1 MTPPYPTRNFVLTPP
16 LQFPGKSTYAECT
29 AFSPNGQNL
38 VTGSVDGFI
47 EVWNYL
53 TGKLRK
59 DLKYQAEENLM
70 SMDQSVI
77 CLNFSHDSELL
88 ASGSTDGKIAIWKLQ
103 SGICTRRFSPAHS
116 QGVTSL
122 CFNKEATQILSGS
135 YDHSVKIHNVKSGK
149 LVKAFEGHTS
159 FVNSVM
165 YNPDNTCIISASS
178 DGEVKVTFFS
188 LRLIIGTHLFCRSG
202 I

>member
-1 MTPPYPTRNFVLTPP
+1 M
-16 LQFPGKSTYAECT
+16 
-29 AFSPNGQNL
+29 
-38 VTGSVDGFI
+38 DGFI

-77 CLNFSHDSELL
+77 CLSFSHDSELL

-103 SGICTRRFSPAHS
+103 TGICTRRFSPAHS

-122 CFNKEATQILSGS
+122 CFSKDASQILSCS

-149 LVKAFEGHTS
+149 LVKSFQGHTS

-165 YNPDNTCIISASS
+165 YNSDNTFILSASS
-178 DGEVKVTFFS
+178 DGEVKVNIVCVDSNNSNSFTF
-188 LRLIIGTHLFCRSG
+188 RSG